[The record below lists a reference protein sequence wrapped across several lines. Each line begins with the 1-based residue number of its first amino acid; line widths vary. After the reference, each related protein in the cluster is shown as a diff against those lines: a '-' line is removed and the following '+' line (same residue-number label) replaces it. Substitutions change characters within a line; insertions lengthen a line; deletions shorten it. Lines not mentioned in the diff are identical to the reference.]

1 LFGVVNVS
9 SEYDKFSGFTFA
21 IGGGLDLNIARYVA
35 IRAIQADFVQT
46 RLHQGSAQQPNNNGR
61 LSFGMVV
68 HF

>member
-1 LFGVVNVS
+1 LFGGVDIGSGHDN
-9 SEYDKFSGFTFA
+9 FSGFAFA
-21 IGGGLDLNIARYVA
+21 FGGGLDLNIARYVA